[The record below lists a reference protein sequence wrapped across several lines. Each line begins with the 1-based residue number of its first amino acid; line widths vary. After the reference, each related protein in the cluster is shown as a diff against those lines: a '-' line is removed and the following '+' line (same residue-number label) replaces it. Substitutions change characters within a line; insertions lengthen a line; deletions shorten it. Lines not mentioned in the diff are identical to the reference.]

1 MKKLFYI
8 SSMKGINNKIKILCG
23 TTTSKKLYHCHPELS
38 KEDNDFL
45 PAKEITTFRGTI
57 QGYTLSWRMR
67 GLITSR
73 LIIITDIITCWLF
86 QILHTTTGQWLKIV
100 TIKRQGVSSRAS
112 LFNKVINQVND
123 CVINWL
129 SNQDIVL

>member
-8 SSMKGINNKIKILCG
+8 STMKGINNKIKILCRIV
-23 TTTSKKLYHCHPELS
+23 TSKKLYHCRPELS

-45 PAKEITTFRGTI
+45 PAKEIANFRGTI

-67 GLITSR
+67 GLIMIW
-73 LIIITDIITCWLF
+73 LIIITDIITWWLC
-86 QILHTTTGQWLKIV
+86 QLLHTIIGQWLKIV
-100 TIKRQGVSSRAS
+100 IIKRQGVSSRAI
-112 LFNKVINQVND
+112 LFSKVINQVND

>member
-8 SSMKGINNKIKILCG
+8 SAMKGINNKIKILYR
-23 TTTSKKLYHCHPELS
+23 TITSKNFIIVIQSYL

-73 LIIITDIITCWLF
+73 LIIITDIITCWLC
-86 QILHTTTGQWLKIV
+86 QILHTTTRQWLKIV
-100 TIKRQGVSSRAS
+100 KIKRQGVSSRAS
-112 LFNKVINQVND
+112 LFSKVINRVND